1 VDFVKFFFFG
11 GGVGG
16 WWFGLDL
23 VDFPEYLSCHLLFIF
38 IHRVSFIVNLNDG
51 SSHPNVTYIRSQ
63 I

>member
-1 VDFVKFFFFG
+1 
-11 GGVGG
+11 VGG